1 MGEAARVAMRDREGS
16 HRRGAHARALRTRPR
31 GRGSVGVGLSL
42 ENKDAR
48 LAAICRMETAPTH
61 LMSAEELRTD
71 FEGSITELLRNREGT
86 RVDHAVAE
94 VDAAAANPETAA
106 ALNVSVGAHSPC

>member
-1 MGEAARVAMRDREGS
+1 
-16 HRRGAHARALRTRPR
+16 
-31 GRGSVGVGLSL
+31 
-42 ENKDAR
+42 
-48 LAAICRMETAPTH
+48 
-61 LMSAEELRTD
+61 MSAEELRTD
-71 FEGSITELLRNREGT
+71 FEGSITELLRNGEGT